1 MNNEIN
7 FVMKLCFHLFSCWT
21 HLKNPGLSPVAL
33 VRPARSEPAR
43 STRCV
48 LNGWPSRQAWVFSR
62 CEMRKPS
69 APKIFSSKKKS
80 LRNLEIC
87 LTNLKLAKQIGCE
100 NLTKSLPTK
109 TRHRFLICACLEI
122 CPKIL
127 RNLWR
132 LIWLR
137 EWRLEGEN
145 AMASTE
151 DTSESLCSLRSF
163 KGVVYIV
170 RKYYIYISI
179 YIYIRI
185 CTTHKLYVC
194 IYMCDISIVYM
205 YRLRVRISCNPAM
218 EAFPV
223 PDSCNFP
230 PLSRK
235 CEELGGDTELR
246 SWAPDFCYL

>member
-21 HLKNPGLSPVAL
+21 HFFKTRACHRLPWFAQLALSLQGLPDVSWMD
-33 VRPARSEPAR
+33 
-43 STRCV
+43 
-48 LNGWPSRQAWVFSR
+48 GQAWVFSR
-62 CEMRKPS
+62 CEMMKPS
-69 APKIFSSKKKS
+69 APKIWIQIKS
-80 LRNLEIC
+80 QKLGNLSH
-87 LTNLKLAKQIGCE
+87 NLKLAKQTGCE

-170 RKYYIYISI
+170 RKYYIYT
-179 YIYIRI
+179 YIY
-185 CTTHKLYVC
+185 TYT
-194 IYMCDISIVYM
+194 YM
-205 YRLRVRISCNPAM
+205 YHP
-218 EAFPV
+218 
-223 PDSCNFP
+223 
-230 PLSRK
+230 
-235 CEELGGDTELR
+235 
-246 SWAPDFCYL
+246 

>member
-1 MNNEIN
+1 MTNEIN
-7 FVMKLCFHLFSCWT
+7 FVMKLCFHLFFMLNVTFS
-21 HLKNPGLSPVAL
+21 KPGACHRLPWFAQLALSLQGLPDVSWMDGFWPWGFFQ
-33 VRPARSEPAR
+33 VWNDETFSTKDFFIQIQVSEI
-43 STRCV
+43 C
-48 LNGWPSRQAWVFSR
+48 
-62 CEMRKPS
+62 
-69 APKIFSSKKKS
+69 
-80 LRNLEIC
+80 LEIC

-100 NLTKSLPTK
+100 NLTKSWPTK

-170 RKYYIYISI
+170 RKYYIYL
-179 YIYIRI
+179 YIYV
-185 CTTHKLYVC
+185 YVPP
-194 IYMCDISIVYM
+194 ISYMCVYTC
-205 YRLRVRISCNPAM
+205 VI
-218 EAFPV
+218 
-223 PDSCNFP
+223 
-230 PLSRK
+230 
-235 CEELGGDTELR
+235 
-246 SWAPDFCYL
+246 YL